1 MAYDPLSLNPSD
13 SGLLDG
19 LLSDGLPSVP
29 GSRPAE
35 RPSTASTPPPREE
48 YEMTELP
55 DTPPA
60 TGDAGVE
67 STLRETPLPEGF
79 LGRLRSLVD
88 EL

>member
-19 LLSDGLPSVP
+19 LLPGAAVPP
-29 GSRPAE
+29 GSRPVDK
-35 RPSTASTPPPREE
+35 PKTASTPPPREE
-48 YEMTELP
+48 YEMTEAPEPLP
-55 DTPPA
+55 A
-60 TGDAGVE
+60 SGDAGVE
-67 STLRETPLPEGF
+67 SALRETPLPEGF